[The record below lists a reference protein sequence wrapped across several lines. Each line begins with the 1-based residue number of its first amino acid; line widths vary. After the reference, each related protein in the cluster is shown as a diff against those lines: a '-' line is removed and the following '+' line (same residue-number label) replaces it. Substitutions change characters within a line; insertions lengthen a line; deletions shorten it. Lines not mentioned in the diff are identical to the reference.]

1 MKFELWVDNEKI
13 LEPDFRMS
21 VIKDH
26 EDLIVIEV
34 EGLSVE
40 DKCVL
45 FNSFK
50 DNYEV
55 YLEKEALD
63 ELKSYC
69 YIGFYFEDEDDVL
82 NKGII
87 KFIKVDKND
96 KLKQR
101 IKKPRKRYLY
111 N

>member
-21 VIKDH
+21 AIKDH

-40 DKCVL
+40 DKYLL

-50 DNYEV
+50 KDYEL
-55 YLEKEALD
+55 YLEKEVLD
-63 ELKSYC
+63 ELNSYC
-69 YIGFYFEDEDDVL
+69 YVGFSFADEDEVL

-87 KFIKVDKND
+87 KFIKVDESD
-96 KLKQR
+96 KLKQITR
-101 IKKPRKRYLY
+101 PRKRISYK
-111 N
+111 